1 MSYIQDYFKEIK
13 FLKLYIISIIVVI
26 CASYSIFFFRNDE
39 RVISVGEE
47 DHLFEYST
55 AIFLLIVSIMF
66 FLIFLKT
73 RNLFLLLLSLVFFF
87 GFGEEISWGQRIFN
101 FQTPESINEIN
112 VQHEFNIHNLTIFGS
127 MKGDGVKKTVFERLL
142 DINILYRI
150 FSVIFL
156 ICVPLFFYHLKPH
169 QVKNKKM
176 RIPVAPVTIG
186 IFFFLSWC
194 VFYILKYF
202 ILSRDKS
209 FDYYRTS
216 GEVFEF
222 TSSYVYFMVALYF
235 YRDKKAGFLGK
246 DIKQIL

>member
-1 MSYIQDYFKEIK
+1 MSYVKNYFREIR
-13 FLKLYIISIIVVI
+13 FLKLYIISIILVI
-26 CASYSIFFFRNDE
+26 CASYSIFIYCNDK
-39 RVISVGEE
+39 RIISMGEE
-47 DHLFEYST
+47 DHLLEYST
-55 AIFLLIVSIMF
+55 AFFLLIVSVMF
-66 FLIFLKT
+66 FIIFLKT

-101 FQTPESINEIN
+101 FHTPESISEIN
-112 VQHEFNIHNLTIFGS
+112 VQHEFNIHNLTTFDS
-127 MKGDGVKKTVFERLL
+127 MKGNGAKKIIFERFL

-156 ICVPLFFYHLKPH
+156 ICIPLFFYHFKPH
-169 QVKNKKM
+169 QVKNKNM

-202 ILSRDKS
+202 ILPQNKS
-209 FDYYRTS
+209 IDYYRTS

-222 TSSYVYFMVALYF
+222 TSSYIYFMVALYF
-235 YRDKKAGFLGK
+235 YRDKKAAFLGK